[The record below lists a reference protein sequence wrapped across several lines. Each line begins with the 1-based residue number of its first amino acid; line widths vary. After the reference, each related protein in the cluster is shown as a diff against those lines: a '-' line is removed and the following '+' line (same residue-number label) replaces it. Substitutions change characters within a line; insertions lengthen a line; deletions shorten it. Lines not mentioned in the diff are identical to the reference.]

1 MTTDP
6 PDEGLGI
13 VAVDEEELES
23 VYHNGDELNLLKKKE
38 EQNVHFV
45 GLSTLRFP
53 VHSSKGFDRSAFMSI
68 NERNI
73 ERATSNGGPCW

>member
-23 VYHNGDELNLLKKKE
+23 VYHNGDELNLLKTKKSKMYI
-38 EQNVHFV
+38 
-45 GLSTLRFP
+45 LSVYPPSVFRFIP
-53 VHSSKGFDRSAFMSI
+53 AKDSIDRHS
-68 NERNI
+68 
-73 ERATSNGGPCW
+73 